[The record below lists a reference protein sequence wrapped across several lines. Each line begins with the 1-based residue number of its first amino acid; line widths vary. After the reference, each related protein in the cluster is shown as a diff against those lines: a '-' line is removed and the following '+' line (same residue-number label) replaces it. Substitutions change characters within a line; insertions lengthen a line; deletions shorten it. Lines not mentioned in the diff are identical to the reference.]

1 MNQKEVIQKCK
12 QNNYSAQVEV
22 YNKYKNMLYS
32 SCFRIL
38 KNREDAEDIVHDAFI
53 KGFKKINQISDD
65 INIGAWFR
73 RIAINT
79 ALDKIRKEKKTF
91 LIEEPNKI
99 DAQIEEADFDE
110 AENISI
116 DFIKECIHKLKD
128 KYSIILV
135 LYLIEDYNHR
145 EIAKQ
150 LNLKESTVR
159 NQYAR
164 GKCQL
169 VKMLQNN
176 KDHEFKRTYTAT

>member
-1 MNQKEVIQKCK
+1 
-12 QNNYSAQVEV
+12 
-22 YNKYKNMLYS
+22 MLYS
-32 SCFRIL
+32 SCYRIL
-38 KNREDAEDIVHDAFI
+38 KNKEDAQDIVHDAFI
-53 KGFKKINQISDD
+53 KGFKKINQVDDD

-79 ALDKIRKEKKTF
+79 ALDKIRKEKNI
-91 LIEEPNKI
+91 LLLEESKELE
-99 DAQIEEADFDE
+99 DQVEEIDFDE

-128 KYSIILV
+128 KYSVILV

-159 NQYAR
+159 NQYVR
-164 GKCQL
+164 GKSL
-169 VKMLQNN
+169 LLKMIHNN
-176 KDHEFKRTYTAT
+176 KDNEFKRTYSAT